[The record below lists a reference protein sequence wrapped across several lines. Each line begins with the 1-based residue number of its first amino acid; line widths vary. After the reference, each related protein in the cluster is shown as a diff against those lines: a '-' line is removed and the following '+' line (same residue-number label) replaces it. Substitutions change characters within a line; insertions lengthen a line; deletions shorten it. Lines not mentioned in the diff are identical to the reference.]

1 MDEEN
6 EYGTTSI
13 YQGAAYISKDEEYK
27 GFDDDG
33 FSEKINFRFKRT
45 PSLDKITSE
54 FVSGTLM
61 VNCERFISAWQ
72 RLRRAIDES
81 GRRNGQGNGKKFRR

>member
-1 MDEEN
+1 MDN
-6 EYGTTSI
+6 EYLTNSI
-13 YQGAAYISKDEEYK
+13 YQGAALIASNEEYERIH
-27 GFDDDG
+27 DDG
-33 FSEKINFRFKRT
+33 FSDKIKFVFKRT
-45 PSLDKITSE
+45 PTLDKVVNE

-81 GRRNGQGNGKKFRR
+81 GRRNGHGNGKYRK

>member
-6 EYGTTSI
+6 ESRTTSI
-13 YQGAAYISKDEEYK
+13 YQGAAFIAKDEEYK
-27 GFDDDG
+27 RIDDDG
-33 FSEKINFRFKRT
+33 FSEKINFVFKRT
-45 PSLDKITSE
+45 PGLDKIASE

-81 GRRNGQGNGKKFRR
+81 GRRNGQGNGKFNRR

>member
-6 EYGTTSI
+6 EYATSNI
-13 YQGAAYISKDEEYK
+13 YQGAALISSGEEYK
-27 GFDDDG
+27 HIDDDG
-33 FSEKINFRFKRT
+33 FSEKITFVFKWT
-45 PSLDKITSE
+45 PTLEKIASE

-72 RLRRAIDES
+72 RLRRAIDET
-81 GRRNGQGNGKKFRR
+81 GRRNGNGKKHFRR